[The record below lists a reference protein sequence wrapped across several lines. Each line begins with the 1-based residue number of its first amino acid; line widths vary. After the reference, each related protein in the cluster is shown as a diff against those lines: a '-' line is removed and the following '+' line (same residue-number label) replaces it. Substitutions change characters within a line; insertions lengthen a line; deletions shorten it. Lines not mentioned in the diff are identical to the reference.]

1 MIEYK
6 VKLIRDW
13 TRDAQIKLAETEM
26 PNIYSKILEQ
36 ADLGKY
42 GIVFTD
48 LNPYSIKLLKKAGF
62 KVKSY
67 VPYER
72 FTLRYYVSW
81 D

>member
-6 VKLIRDW
+6 ARFMKTLARESEI
-13 TRDAQIKLAETEM
+13 TLAEAEM
-26 PNIYSKILEQ
+26 PNIYSQIMEQ
-36 ADLGKY
+36 AQKGKY

-48 LNPYSIKLLKKAGF
+48 LNPYIIKLLKKAGF

-72 FTLRYYVSW
+72 FTLRHYVSW
-81 D
+81 N